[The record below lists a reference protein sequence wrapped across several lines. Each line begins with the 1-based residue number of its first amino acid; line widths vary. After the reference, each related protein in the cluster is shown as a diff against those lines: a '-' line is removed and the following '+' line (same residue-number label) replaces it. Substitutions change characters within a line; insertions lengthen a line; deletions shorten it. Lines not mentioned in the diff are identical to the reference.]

1 MKIEKI
7 RLKNFK
13 VFQDVTIE
21 NIPAFCVIVGAN
33 GAGKTTLFDVFG
45 FLKDCLT
52 YNVTRALRA
61 RGGFQEVVSRGHENE
76 TIELEIQYR
85 LPLTGKERLVTYLV
99 EIGLHNKCPAV
110 VREVLR
116 YKRGA
121 YGSPYQFLKFA
132 YGKGE
137 AVTNEEDFSK
147 TDEELNREEQDLG
160 AVDILAIKFAYGK
173 GEAVT
178 NEEDFSKTAEELS
191 REEQDLGAVDILAIK
206 GLGQFQK
213 FKAANALRQ
222 MIESWHVSDFHIDAA
237 RGAKEAVGEY
247 EHLSASGDNLHQ
259 VALNLFE
266 NHRDVYER
274 ILEAMRQRVPGVNQ
288 ITTQDTVD
296 GRLVLQFGNGI
307 FKDPFID
314 RFVSDGTL
322 KMFAYLVLL
331 HDPRPHP
338 FLCVEEPENQL
349 YPRLLPELAEE
360 FRTYSRK
367 GGQVMVSTHSPD
379 FLNATEVG
387 EVFWLEKGDNG
398 FSKVCRAADDAQV
411 VAYMEEGDKMGYLW
425 NQGLFGK
432 ADPQ

>member
-52 YNVTRALRA
+52 YNVTRALQA

-76 TIELEIQYR
+76 NIELEIQYR

-99 EIGLHNKCPAV
+99 EIGLHNKRPAV

-147 TDEELNREEQDLG
+147 TDEELN
-160 AVDILAIKFAYGK
+160 
-173 GEAVT
+173 
-178 NEEDFSKTAEELS
+178 

-247 EHLSASGDNLHQ
+247 EHLSASGDNLQQ

-307 FKDPFID
+307 YKDPFID

-331 HDPRPHP
+331 HDPSPHP

-387 EVFWLEKGDNG
+387 EVFWLEKGEDG

>member
-52 YNVTRALRA
+52 YNVTRALQA

-76 TIELEIQYR
+76 SIELEIQYR

-99 EIGLHNKCPAV
+99 EIGLHNKRPAV

-147 TDEELNREEQDLG
+147 TDEELN
-160 AVDILAIKFAYGK
+160 
-173 GEAVT
+173 
-178 NEEDFSKTAEELS
+178 

-247 EHLSASGDNLHQ
+247 EHLSASGDNLQQ

-387 EVFWLEKGDNG
+387 EVFWLEKGEDG

>member
-52 YNVTRALRA
+52 YNVTRALQA
-61 RGGFQEVVSRGHENE
+61 RGGFQEVVSRGHAQEN
-76 TIELEIQYR
+76 IELEIQYR

-99 EIGLHNKCPAV
+99 EIGLHNKRPAV
-110 VREVLR
+110 VRELLR

-147 TDEELNREEQDLG
+147 TDEELN
-160 AVDILAIKFAYGK
+160 
-173 GEAVT
+173 
-178 NEEDFSKTAEELS
+178 

-247 EHLSASGDNLHQ
+247 EHLSASGDNLQQ

-331 HDPRPHP
+331 HDPSPHP

-387 EVFWLEKGDNG
+387 EVFWLEKGEDG

>member
-52 YNVTRALRA
+52 YNVTRALQA

-76 TIELEIQYR
+76 SIELEIQYR

-99 EIGLHNKCPAV
+99 EIGLHNKRPAV

-160 AVDILAIKFAYGK
+160 AVDILAIK
-173 GEAVT
+173 
-178 NEEDFSKTAEELS
+178 
-191 REEQDLGAVDILAIK
+191 

-237 RGAKEAVGEY
+237 RGAKETVGEY
-247 EHLSASGDNLHQ
+247 EHLSASGDNLQQ

-387 EVFWLEKGDNG
+387 EVFWLEKGEDG

>member
-33 GAGKTTLFDVFG
+33 GTGKTTLFDVFD

-52 YNVTRALRA
+52 YNVTRALQA
-61 RGGFQEVVSRGHENE
+61 RGGFQEVVSRGHESEN
-76 TIELEIQYR
+76 IELEIQYR

-99 EIGLHNKCPAV
+99 EIGLHNKRPAV

-160 AVDILAIKFAYGK
+160 AVDILAIK
-173 GEAVT
+173 
-178 NEEDFSKTAEELS
+178 
-191 REEQDLGAVDILAIK
+191 

-213 FKAANALRQ
+213 FKGANALRQ

-247 EHLSASGDNLHQ
+247 EHLSASGDNLQQ

-387 EVFWLEKGDNG
+387 EVFWLEKGEDG

>member
-52 YNVTRALRA
+52 YNVTRALQA

-76 TIELEIQYR
+76 SIELEIQYR

-99 EIGLHNKCPAV
+99 EIGLHNKRPAV

-147 TDEELNREEQDLG
+147 TDEELN
-160 AVDILAIKFAYGK
+160 
-173 GEAVT
+173 
-178 NEEDFSKTAEELS
+178 

-247 EHLSASGDNLHQ
+247 EHLSASGDNLQQ

-387 EVFWLEKGDNG
+387 EVFWLEKGEDG
-398 FSKVCRAADDAQV
+398 FSNVCRAADDAQV

>member
-52 YNVTRALRA
+52 YNVTRALQA

-76 TIELEIQYR
+76 NIELEIQYR
-85 LPLTGKERLVTYLV
+85 LPLTGTERLVTYLV
-99 EIGLHNKCPAV
+99 EIGLHNKRPAV

-147 TDEELNREEQDLG
+147 TDEELN
-160 AVDILAIKFAYGK
+160 
-173 GEAVT
+173 
-178 NEEDFSKTAEELS
+178 

-247 EHLSASGDNLHQ
+247 EHLSASGDNLQQ

-331 HDPRPHP
+331 HDPSPHP

-387 EVFWLEKGDNG
+387 EVFWLEKGEDG

>member
-52 YNVTRALRA
+52 YNVTRALQA

-76 TIELEIQYR
+76 NIELEIQYR

-99 EIGLHNKCPAV
+99 EIGLHNKRPAV

-147 TDEELNREEQDLG
+147 TDEELN
-160 AVDILAIKFAYGK
+160 
-173 GEAVT
+173 
-178 NEEDFSKTAEELS
+178 

-247 EHLSASGDNLHQ
+247 EHLSASGDNLQQ

-266 NHRDVYER
+266 NHRDVYEW

-387 EVFWLEKGDNG
+387 EVFWLEKGEDG

>member
-21 NIPAFCVIVGAN
+21 NIPAFCVIIGAN

-52 YNVTRALRA
+52 YNVTRALQA
-61 RGGFQEVVSRGHENE
+61 RGGFQEVVSRGHESEN
-76 TIELEIQYR
+76 IALEIQYR
-85 LPLTGKERLVTYLV
+85 LPLIGKERLVTYLV
-99 EIGLHNKCPAV
+99 GIGLHNKRPAV

-160 AVDILAIKFAYGK
+160 AVDILAIK
-173 GEAVT
+173 
-178 NEEDFSKTAEELS
+178 
-191 REEQDLGAVDILAIK
+191 

-237 RGAKEAVGEY
+237 RGAKNAIGEY
-247 EHLSASGDNLHQ
+247 EHLSASGDNLQQ

-274 ILEAMRQRVPGVNQ
+274 ILEAMRQRVPGVNE
-288 ITTQDTVD
+288 IKTKDTED

-349 YPRLLPELAEE
+349 YPRLLSELAEE

-387 EVFWLEKGDNG
+387 EVFWLEKGEDG

-425 NQGLFGK
+425 NQRLFGK

>member
-52 YNVTRALRA
+52 YNVTRALQA

-76 TIELEIQYR
+76 SIELEIQYR

-99 EIGLHNKCPAV
+99 EIGLHNKRPAV

-147 TDEELNREEQDLG
+147 TDEELN
-160 AVDILAIKFAYGK
+160 
-173 GEAVT
+173 
-178 NEEDFSKTAEELS
+178 

-247 EHLSASGDNLHQ
+247 EHLSASGDNLQQ

-331 HDPRPHP
+331 HDPSPHP

>member
-33 GAGKTTLFDVFG
+33 GAGKTTLFDVFD

-52 YNVTRALRA
+52 YNVTRALQA

-76 TIELEIQYR
+76 NIELEIQYR
-85 LPLTGKERLVTYLV
+85 LPLTGTERLVTYLV
-99 EIGLHNKCPAV
+99 EIGLHNKRPAV

-147 TDEELNREEQDLG
+147 TDEELN
-160 AVDILAIKFAYGK
+160 
-173 GEAVT
+173 
-178 NEEDFSKTAEELS
+178 

-247 EHLSASGDNLHQ
+247 EHLSASGDNLQQ

-387 EVFWLEKGDNG
+387 EVFWLEKGEDG

>member
-52 YNVTRALRA
+52 YNVTRALQA

-76 TIELEIQYR
+76 NIELEIQYR

-99 EIGLHNKCPAV
+99 EIGLHNKRPAV

-147 TDEELNREEQDLG
+147 TDEELN
-160 AVDILAIKFAYGK
+160 
-173 GEAVT
+173 
-178 NEEDFSKTAEELS
+178 

-247 EHLSASGDNLHQ
+247 EHLSASGDNLQQ

-331 HDPRPHP
+331 HDPSPHP

-387 EVFWLEKGDNG
+387 EVFWLEKGEDG

-411 VAYMEEGDKMGYLW
+411 VAYMEKGDKMGYLW

>member
-52 YNVTRALRA
+52 YNVTRALQA
-61 RGGFQEVVSRGHENE
+61 RGGFQEVISRGHENE
-76 TIELEIQYR
+76 NIELEIQYR

-99 EIGLHNKCPAV
+99 EIGLHNKRPAV

-147 TDEELNREEQDLG
+147 TDEELN
-160 AVDILAIKFAYGK
+160 
-173 GEAVT
+173 
-178 NEEDFSKTAEELS
+178 

-247 EHLSASGDNLHQ
+247 EHLSASGDNLQQ

-331 HDPRPHP
+331 HDPSPHP

-387 EVFWLEKGDNG
+387 EVFWLEKGEDG

>member
-33 GAGKTTLFDVFG
+33 GAGKTTLFDVFD

-52 YNVTRALRA
+52 YNVTRALQA
-61 RGGFQEVVSRGHENE
+61 RGGFQEVVSRGHESEN
-76 TIELEIQYR
+76 IELEIQYR

-99 EIGLHNKCPAV
+99 EIGLHNKRPAV

-121 YGSPYQFLKFA
+121 HGSPYQFLKFA

-147 TDEELNREEQDLG
+147 TDEELN
-160 AVDILAIKFAYGK
+160 
-173 GEAVT
+173 
-178 NEEDFSKTAEELS
+178 

-247 EHLSASGDNLHQ
+247 EHLSASGDNLQQ

-387 EVFWLEKGDNG
+387 EVFWLEKGEDG

>member
-13 VFQDVTIE
+13 VFQDVTIG

-52 YNVTRALRA
+52 YNVTRALQA

-76 TIELEIQYR
+76 NIELEIQYR

-99 EIGLHNKCPAV
+99 EIGLHNKRPAV

-147 TDEELNREEQDLG
+147 TDEELN
-160 AVDILAIKFAYGK
+160 
-173 GEAVT
+173 
-178 NEEDFSKTAEELS
+178 

-247 EHLSASGDNLHQ
+247 EHLSASGDNLQQ

-387 EVFWLEKGDNG
+387 EVFWLEKGEDG

>member
-52 YNVTRALRA
+52 YNVTRALQA

-76 TIELEIQYR
+76 NIELDIQYR

-99 EIGLHNKCPAV
+99 EIGLHNKRPAV

-147 TDEELNREEQDLG
+147 TDEELN
-160 AVDILAIKFAYGK
+160 
-173 GEAVT
+173 
-178 NEEDFSKTAEELS
+178 

-247 EHLSASGDNLHQ
+247 EHLSASGDNLQQ

-331 HDPRPHP
+331 HDPSPHP

-387 EVFWLEKGDNG
+387 EVFWLEKGEDG

>member
-52 YNVTRALRA
+52 YNVTRALQA

-76 TIELEIQYR
+76 NIELEIQYR
-85 LPLTGKERLVTYLV
+85 LPLTGTERLVTYLV
-99 EIGLHNKCPAV
+99 EIGLHNKRPAI

-137 AVTNEEDFSK
+137 AVTNEEAFSK
-147 TDEELNREEQDLG
+147 TDEELN
-160 AVDILAIKFAYGK
+160 
-173 GEAVT
+173 
-178 NEEDFSKTAEELS
+178 

-247 EHLSASGDNLHQ
+247 EHLSASGDNLQQ

-387 EVFWLEKGDNG
+387 EVFWLEKGEDG

>member
-13 VFQDVTIE
+13 VFQDVTIG

-52 YNVTRALRA
+52 YNVTRALQA

-76 TIELEIQYR
+76 NIELEIQYR

-99 EIGLHNKCPAV
+99 EIGLHNKRPAV

-147 TDEELNREEQDLG
+147 TDEELN
-160 AVDILAIKFAYGK
+160 
-173 GEAVT
+173 
-178 NEEDFSKTAEELS
+178 

-247 EHLSASGDNLHQ
+247 EHLSASGDNLQQ

-379 FLNATEVG
+379 FLNATEVR
-387 EVFWLEKGDNG
+387 EVFWLEKGEDG

>member
-52 YNVTRALRA
+52 YNVTRALQA

-76 TIELEIQYR
+76 NIELEIQYR

-99 EIGLHNKCPAV
+99 EIGLHNKRPAV

-160 AVDILAIKFAYGK
+160 AVDILAIK
-173 GEAVT
+173 
-178 NEEDFSKTAEELS
+178 
-191 REEQDLGAVDILAIK
+191 

-237 RGAKEAVGEY
+237 RGAKEAVGDY
-247 EHLSASGDNLHQ
+247 EHLSASGDNLQQ

-331 HDPRPHP
+331 HDPSPHP

-387 EVFWLEKGDNG
+387 EVFWLEKGEDG

>member
-76 TIELEIQYR
+76 SIELEIQYR

-160 AVDILAIKFAYGK
+160 AVDILAIK
-173 GEAVT
+173 
-178 NEEDFSKTAEELS
+178 
-191 REEQDLGAVDILAIK
+191 

-247 EHLSASGDNLHQ
+247 EHLSASGDNLQQ

-274 ILEAMRQRVPGVNQ
+274 ILEAMRQRVPGVNE

-331 HDPRPHP
+331 HDPSPHP

-387 EVFWLEKGDNG
+387 EVFWLEKGEDG

>member
-52 YNVTRALRA
+52 YNVTRALQA
-61 RGGFQEVVSRGHENE
+61 RGGFQEVVSRGHESEN
-76 TIELEIQYR
+76 IELEIQYR

-99 EIGLHNKCPAV
+99 EIGLHNKRPAV

-160 AVDILAIKFAYGK
+160 AVDILAIK
-173 GEAVT
+173 
-178 NEEDFSKTAEELS
+178 
-191 REEQDLGAVDILAIK
+191 

-247 EHLSASGDNLHQ
+247 EHLSARGDNLQQ

-331 HDPRPHP
+331 HDPSPHP

-387 EVFWLEKGDNG
+387 EVFWLEKGEDG

>member
-76 TIELEIQYR
+76 SIELEIQYR

-160 AVDILAIKFAYGK
+160 AVDILAIK
-173 GEAVT
+173 
-178 NEEDFSKTAEELS
+178 
-191 REEQDLGAVDILAIK
+191 

-247 EHLSASGDNLHQ
+247 EHLSASGDNLQQ

-274 ILEAMRQRVPGVNQ
+274 ILEAMRQRVPGVNE

-331 HDPRPHP
+331 HDPSPHP

-387 EVFWLEKGDNG
+387 EVFWLEKGEDG

-432 ADPQ
+432 ADPQLAHLFFCWKKNPPKTCWFLW

>member
-52 YNVTRALRA
+52 YNVTRALQA

-76 TIELEIQYR
+76 NIELEIQYR

-99 EIGLHNKCPAV
+99 EIGLHNKRPAV

-147 TDEELNREEQDLG
+147 TDEELN
-160 AVDILAIKFAYGK
+160 
-173 GEAVT
+173 
-178 NEEDFSKTAEELS
+178 

-247 EHLSASGDNLHQ
+247 EHLSASGDNLQQ

-296 GRLVLQFGNGI
+296 GRLVLQFGNGF

-387 EVFWLEKGDNG
+387 EVFWLEKGEDG

>member
-52 YNVTRALRA
+52 YNVTRALQA
-61 RGGFQEVVSRGHENE
+61 RGGFQEVVSRGHAQEN
-76 TIELEIQYR
+76 IELEIQYR

-99 EIGLHNKCPAV
+99 EIGLHNKRPAV

-160 AVDILAIKFAYGK
+160 AVDILAIK
-173 GEAVT
+173 
-178 NEEDFSKTAEELS
+178 
-191 REEQDLGAVDILAIK
+191 
-206 GLGQFQK
+206 GLGQFKK

-247 EHLSASGDNLHQ
+247 EHLSASGDNLQQ

-331 HDPRPHP
+331 HDPSPHP

-387 EVFWLEKGDNG
+387 EVFWLEKGEDG

>member
-7 RLKNFK
+7 CLKNFK
-13 VFQDVTIE
+13 VFQNVTIKD
-21 NIPAFCVIVGAN
+21 IPAFCVIVGAN
-33 GAGKTTLFDVFG
+33 GSGKTTLFDVFG

-52 YNVTRALRA
+52 YNVARALQA
-61 RGGFQEVVSRGHENE
+61 RGGFQEVVSRGHEQEN
-76 TIELEIQYR
+76 IRLEIQYR
-85 LPLTGKERLVTYLV
+85 LPLTGTERLVTYLV
-99 EIGLHNKCPAV
+99 EIGLQDRRPAV

-116 YKRGA
+116 YKRGV

-160 AVDILAIKFAYGK
+160 AVDILAIK
-173 GEAVT
+173 
-178 NEEDFSKTAEELS
+178 
-191 REEQDLGAVDILAIK
+191 

-222 MIESWHVSDFHIDAA
+222 MIESWHVSDFHIDVA
-237 RGAKEAVGEY
+237 RGAKEAIGED
-247 EHLSASGDNLHQ
+247 EHLSASGDNLQQ
-259 VALNLFE
+259 VARNLFE
-266 NHRDVYER
+266 NHRDVYDR
-274 ILEAMRQRVPGVNQ
+274 ILQAMRQRVPGVNE
-288 ITTQDTVD
+288 ITTQNTVD

-307 FKDPFID
+307 FNDPFID

-331 HDPRPHP
+331 HDPKPHP

-360 FRTYSRK
+360 FRTYSRS

-379 FLNATEVG
+379 FLNATDVKEV
-387 EVFWLEKGDNG
+387 VWLEKGEDG
-398 FSKVCRAADDAQV
+398 FSKVCLAAADKQI
-411 VAYMEEGDKMGYLW
+411 VAYMEAGDRMGYLW

>member
-52 YNVTRALRA
+52 YNVTRALQA

-76 TIELEIQYR
+76 SIELEIQYR
-85 LPLTGKERLVTYLV
+85 LPLTGKERLVTFLV
-99 EIGLHNKCPAV
+99 EIGLHNKRPAV
-110 VREVLR
+110 VREVLC

-147 TDEELNREEQDLG
+147 TDEELN
-160 AVDILAIKFAYGK
+160 
-173 GEAVT
+173 
-178 NEEDFSKTAEELS
+178 

-247 EHLSASGDNLHQ
+247 EHLSASGDNLQQ

-387 EVFWLEKGDNG
+387 EVFWLEKGEDG

>member
-13 VFQDVTIE
+13 VFQDVTIG

-52 YNVTRALRA
+52 YNVTRALQA

-76 TIELEIQYR
+76 NIELEIQYR

-99 EIGLHNKCPAV
+99 EIGLHNKRPAV

-160 AVDILAIKFAYGK
+160 AVDILAIK
-173 GEAVT
+173 
-178 NEEDFSKTAEELS
+178 
-191 REEQDLGAVDILAIK
+191 

-222 MIESWHVSDFHIDAA
+222 MIESWHVSDFHIDSA

-247 EHLSASGDNLHQ
+247 EHLSASGDNLQQ

-387 EVFWLEKGDNG
+387 EVFWLEKGEDG

-411 VAYMEEGDKMGYLW
+411 VAYLKEGYKMGYLW

>member
-13 VFQDVTIE
+13 VFQNVTIE
-21 NIPAFCVIVGAN
+21 DIPAFCVIVGAN

-52 YNVTRALRA
+52 YNVTRALQA
-61 RGGFQEVVSRGHENE
+61 RGGFQEVVSRGHEQE

-85 LPLTGKERLVTYLV
+85 LPLTGTERLVTYLV
-99 EIGLHNKCPAV
+99 EIGLQNKRPAV
-110 VREVLR
+110 LREVLR
-116 YKRGA
+116 CKRET
-121 YGSPYQFLKFA
+121 YGSPFHFLDFS
-132 YGKGE
+132 YGKGT
-137 AVTNEEDFSK
+137 VTNEEDFSK
-147 TDEELNREEQDLG
+147 MDVYREEQDLG
-160 AVDILAIKFAYGK
+160 AM
-173 GEAVT
+173 
-178 NEEDFSKTAEELS
+178 
-191 REEQDLGAVDILAIK
+191 DILAIK
-206 GLGQFQK
+206 GLGQFLK

-237 RGAKEAVGEY
+237 RGAKEAIGEY
-247 EHLSASGDNLHQ
+247 EHLSASGDNLQQ
-259 VALNLFE
+259 VARNLFE
-266 NHRDVYER
+266 NHRDIYDR
-274 ILEAMRQRVPGVNQ
+274 ILEAMRQRVPGVNE

-331 HDPRPHP
+331 NDPSPHP

-360 FRTYSRK
+360 FRNYAER

-379 FLNATEVG
+379 FLNATELE
-387 EVFWLEKGDNG
+387 EVFWLEKGEDG
-398 FSKVCRAADDAQV
+398 FSTVCRASDDEQV
-411 VAYMEEGDKMGYLW
+411 AAYMKAGDKMGYLW

>member
-52 YNVTRALRA
+52 YNVTRTLQA

-76 TIELEIQYR
+76 NIELEIQYR

-99 EIGLHNKCPAV
+99 EIGLHNKRPAV

-147 TDEELNREEQDLG
+147 TDEELN
-160 AVDILAIKFAYGK
+160 
-173 GEAVT
+173 
-178 NEEDFSKTAEELS
+178 

-247 EHLSASGDNLHQ
+247 EHLSASGDNLQQ

-331 HDPRPHP
+331 HDPSPHP

-387 EVFWLEKGDNG
+387 EVFWLEKGEDG

>member
-45 FLKDCLT
+45 FLKGCLT
-52 YNVTRALRA
+52 YNVTRALQA

-76 TIELEIQYR
+76 NIELEIQYR

-99 EIGLHNKCPAV
+99 EIGLHNKRPAV

-147 TDEELNREEQDLG
+147 TDEELN
-160 AVDILAIKFAYGK
+160 
-173 GEAVT
+173 
-178 NEEDFSKTAEELS
+178 

-247 EHLSASGDNLHQ
+247 EHLSASGDNLQQ

-331 HDPRPHP
+331 HDPSPHP

-387 EVFWLEKGDNG
+387 EVFWLEKGEDG

>member
-52 YNVTRALRA
+52 YNVTRALQA

-76 TIELEIQYR
+76 NIELEIQYR

-99 EIGLHNKCPAV
+99 EIGLHNKRPAV

-137 AVTNEEDFSK
+137 AVTNEEAFSK
-147 TDEELNREEQDLG
+147 TDEELN
-160 AVDILAIKFAYGK
+160 
-173 GEAVT
+173 
-178 NEEDFSKTAEELS
+178 

-247 EHLSASGDNLHQ
+247 EHLSASGDNLQQ

-322 KMFAYLVLL
+322 KMFTYLVLL

-387 EVFWLEKGDNG
+387 EVFWLEKGEDG

>member
-1 MKIEKI
+1 MKIGKI

-52 YNVTRALRA
+52 YNVTRALQA

-76 TIELEIQYR
+76 SIELEIQYR

-99 EIGLHNKCPAV
+99 EIGLHNKRPAV

-147 TDEELNREEQDLG
+147 TDEELN
-160 AVDILAIKFAYGK
+160 
-173 GEAVT
+173 
-178 NEEDFSKTAEELS
+178 

-247 EHLSASGDNLHQ
+247 EHLSASGDNLQQ

-387 EVFWLEKGDNG
+387 EVFWLEKGEDG

>member
-52 YNVTRALRA
+52 YNVTRALQA
-61 RGGFQEVVSRGHENE
+61 RGGFQEVFSRGHENE
-76 TIELEIQYR
+76 NIELEIQYR

-99 EIGLHNKCPAV
+99 EIGLHNKRPAV

-147 TDEELNREEQDLG
+147 TDEELN
-160 AVDILAIKFAYGK
+160 
-173 GEAVT
+173 
-178 NEEDFSKTAEELS
+178 

-247 EHLSASGDNLHQ
+247 EHLSASGDNLQQ

-331 HDPRPHP
+331 HDPSPHP